1 MRVRNTTR
9 LNKTLG
15 NVNPKMRD
23 NLQIY
28 ALGLDPNDVQ
38 NTELMKEIK
47 QALERENTMV
57 LVQTSSIYKLRDS
70 STSKLNKRTGDN
82 ARVKF
87 GSFQL

>member
-1 MRVRNTTR
+1 
-9 LNKTLG
+9 
-15 NVNPKMRD
+15 MRD

-57 LVQTSSIYKLRDS
+57 
-70 STSKLNKRTGDN
+70 
-82 ARVKF
+82 F
-87 GSFQL
+87 GSNIEYLQVKRFVNEQIK

>member
-1 MRVRNTTR
+1 
-9 LNKTLG
+9 
-15 NVNPKMRD
+15 MRD

-70 STSKLNKRTGDN
+70 STSKLNKCTGDD

-87 GSFQL
+87 GSLQL

>member
-70 STSKLNKRTGDN
+70 STSKLNKRTGDD

-87 GSFQL
+87 GSLQL